1 MKRSLQKKDVRLKAA
16 GNPSEVQLEPVE
28 NMSDEELLLEYR
40 TTGSERWFNTLVQ
53 RYEHELYHY
62 LARYL
67 GDATMAEDVFQ
78 ATFLQL
84 HRKCDQFEE
93 GRKVRPWLYTIAT
106 NQAIDATRREKRH
119 RAVSLNTVTE
129 ANDGEVGTMGD
140 ILVGSDPEPCDVLE
154 IADSSDWTRNAVADL
169 PDQLRQVVELIYFQ
183 QMKYREAAEVLA
195 LPLGTVKSRM
205 HTAIQRLNE
214 AWDDRIA
221 A

>member
-1 MKRSLQKKDVRLKAA
+1 MKRS
-16 GNPSEVQLEPVE
+16 QLTSRIPVSRTLARVDLMPVE
-28 NMSDEELLLEYR
+28 NMSDEDLLLEYR
-40 TTGSERWFNTLVQ
+40 TTRTQKWFDLLVS
-53 RYEHELYHY
+53 RYEHELFHY

-67 GDATMAEDVFQ
+67 GDATLAEDVFQ
-78 ATFLQL
+78 TTFLQL

-119 RAVSLNTVTE
+119 KAVSLNMVTE
-129 ANDGEVGTMGD
+129 TNDDEVGSIGD
-140 ILVGSDPEPCDVLE
+140 ILVGNEPEPSYVLE
-154 IADSSDWTRNAVADL
+154 TADSSDWTRGAVAAL

-183 QMKYREAAEVLA
+183 QMKYREAADILD

-205 HTAIQRLNE
+205 HTAILRLSE
-214 AWDDRIA
+214 AWEERIA

>member
-1 MKRSLQKKDVRLKAA
+1 MVRSRRQQDEHPPLAIGLQL
-16 GNPSEVQLEPVE
+16 QPVE

-40 TTGSERWFNTLVQ
+40 ATRSQRWFETLVQ

-67 GDATMAEDVFQ
+67 GDATLAEDVFQ

-84 HRKCDQFEE
+84 HRKGEQFEE

-119 RAVSLNTVTE
+119 RAVSLNSVTE
-129 ANDGEVGTMGD
+129 AHDGEIGAMGD
-140 ILVGSDPEPCDVLE
+140 ILIGKAQEPSQMME
-154 IADSSDWTRNAVADL
+154 TADSCDWTRGAVANL
-169 PDQLRQVVELIYFQ
+169 PDQLRLVVELIYFQ
-183 QMKYREAAEVLA
+183 QLKYREAADVLS

-205 HTAIQRLNE
+205 HTAIIRLNE
-214 AWDDRIA
+214 AWHARTA

>member
-1 MKRSLQKKDVRLKAA
+1 
-16 GNPSEVQLEPVE
+16 
-28 NMSDEELLLEYR
+28 MSDEELLLEYR
-40 TTGSERWFNTLVQ
+40 TTQSQRWFQILVQ

-67 GDATMAEDVFQ
+67 GDSTLAEDVFQ

-84 HRKCDQFEE
+84 HRKCDYFEE

-119 RAVSLNTVTE
+119 KAVSLNTVTE
-129 ANDGEVGTMGD
+129 AHDGEVGTMGD
-140 ILVGSDPEPCDVLE
+140 ILVGTDPEPCDLLE
-154 IADSSDWTRNAVADL
+154 TADSCDWTRGAVANL

-183 QMKYREAAEVLA
+183 QMKYREAADVLS

-205 HTAIQRLNE
+205 HTAIMRLNE
-214 AWDDRIA
+214 AWEERMA